1 MIHLD
6 SFKPYYFVDLA
17 NHNNRQ
23 ISEFDGFIEVVKGDL
38 LEKVDGLKLVAMAN
52 EL

>member
-6 SFKPYYFVDLA
+6 SFKPYYFVDLTD
-17 NHNNRQ
+17 HNSRQ
-23 ISEFDGFIEVVKGDL
+23 TKEFDGFIEVVKGDL
-38 LEKVDGLKLVAMAN
+38 VEKVDGLKLVAMAN